1 MKKYFVGLFM
11 LLFLTVSLPE
21 DVIAENLKNDLVIE
35 SGIVSNEVEDYAAN
49 NFQKN
54 YLLIY

>member
-11 LLFLTVSLPE
+11 LLFLTVSLTE
-21 DVIAENLKNDLVIE
+21 GAFSENLKNDLVIE
-35 SGIVSNEVEDYAAN
+35 SGIVSNEVE
-49 NFQKN
+49 N